1 MIHALLAKSILYDAA
16 LWFLMGALL
25 VFFVV
30 FIFRQR
36 RQGKVLKYELEQLDK
51 LKENDV
57 ESEFVLRAMKLTT
70 WHLNAK
76 TMVISFDYDFRD
88 KGKSVS
94 PFNDGDD
101 LNVTKNLLHPQ
112 DEARVHQALTD
123 LCQGRTEEYHQEY
136 RVMVPNSNLFNW
148 EESFATVVE
157 RDVEGKPLRV
167 VGTTMQIDHRKA
179 MENALIEA
187 RNRAEESDRMKTA
200 FIANISHEIRTP
212 LNGIVGS
219 ANLLTDIGSE
229 QERLELIGMINENSQ
244 KLLGLIDDVVSISKV
259 ESGQEPPTIAD
270 FDLNQLLADLVER
283 FTSKM
288 PAGVKLVT
296 QYACESLPMSTDYSR
311 LSDIVRHLLSNA
323 AKFTSQGSVT
333 VGFDA
338 PKNGWVDIWVQD
350 TGKGIAPEN
359 QQRIFDRFFKV
370 DEFVPGAGLGLSL
383 CSMLVSSLGGRITV
397 DSVVGQGSK
406 FVVNLPVG

>member
-1 MIHALLAKSILYDAA
+1 
-16 LWFLMGALL
+16 
-25 VFFVV
+25 
-30 FIFRQR
+30 
-36 RQGKVLKYELEQLDK
+36 
-51 LKENDV
+51 
-57 ESEFVLRAMKLTT
+57 
-70 WHLNAK
+70 
-76 TMVISFDYDFRD
+76 
-88 KGKSVS
+88 
-94 PFNDGDD
+94 
-101 LNVTKNLLHPQ
+101 
-112 DEARVHQALTD
+112 
-123 LCQGRTEEYHQEY
+123 
-136 RVMVPNSNLFNW
+136 
-148 EESFATVVE
+148 
-157 RDVEGKPLRV
+157 
-167 VGTTMQIDHRKA
+167 
-179 MENALIEA
+179 
-187 RNRAEESDRMKTA
+187 MKTA

-283 FTSKM
+283 FTPKM

-338 PKNGWVDIWVQD
+338 PKNGRVDIWVQD